1 MAVVGEHSASE
12 PAPLRGSVPPV
23 PVWRLYT
30 LRLGYLILAGGLA
43 VYVWPTVVSH
53 SAEVARTDGVKLALL
68 GGLAA
73 VAVLG
78 LRYPL
83 GMLPVPLFEMTW
95 KVIYLVAFAWPL
107 WSAHAVTPETA
118 EDIRAVLMVVIFVPL
133 IPWRYVFQQYVLR
146 PAERW
151 R

>member
-1 MAVVGEHSASE
+1 MGVVVEHSVSG
-12 PAPLRGSVPPV
+12 PAPVGRSALPV

-30 LRLGYLILAGGLA
+30 LRLAYLILAGGLA
-43 VYVWPTVVSH
+43 VFVWPTVVSH
-53 SAEVARTDGVKLALL
+53 SAEVAQINGVRLALL

-83 GMLPVPLFEMTW
+83 GMLPVLLFEMTW

-107 WSAHAVTPETA
+107 WSAHAVTAETG
-118 EDIRAVLMVVIFVPL
+118 EDIRAVLMVVVFVPL